1 MVRRGVAELP
11 VAGLSDSRR
20 ASRVRRTGSRF
31 ATGPLKRV
39 RRLTRDPFLLY
50 TALLAP
56 VAIAVAA
63 VSFFVEDTLSAIV
76 LSVVFLSLQ
85 AAAGLVPAARMSL
98 VMEPASST
106 PRGREQCLT
115 TQFTGAISAG
125 RSAPRGSCSMV

>member
-20 ASRVRRTGSRF
+20 ASRARRAGSRF
-31 ATGPLKRV
+31 GTGPLKRV

-63 VSFFVEDTLSAIV
+63 VSFFVEDTVSAIV

-85 AAAGLVPAARMSL
+85 AAAGLMASAARDQHARPGGVEHIDL
-98 VMEPASST
+98 DGQDDDTDWPVDTDPEEDD
-106 PRGREQCLT
+106 R
-115 TQFTGAISAG
+115 
-125 RSAPRGSCSMV
+125 